1 MLFSSFYLFPPHVR
15 KFGVVVVGGWG
26 GGEVDI
32 GNSVSVCPYVRL
44 SGFFPD
50 DIFKIAQLFVNL

>member
-1 MLFSSFYLFPPHVR
+1 MCAVFLFLFIPPPR
-15 KFGVVVVGGWG
+15 KEVWGGGGGGG